1 MQAQSL
7 AAVLTSILFVFLII
21 GLICGW
27 CRGYAKS
34 LLRLGIVLA
43 VAVLTFFV
51 VPSITKAILSINI
64 SNYNIV
70 IGNVAPTT
78 IEELII
84 ASLEQIPYIS
94 DLIAASPSFEALI
107 LVVPQAIV
115 NVAGFIV
122 FFYLFKLVSL
132 IIYWIFA
139 AIVFPKKKNK
149 AEPTPNKHR
158 FIGAMIGAVQ
168 GFIVAIVMLLPIYG
182 SINAATPIIKDSEL
196 SSANVQIVQNYAYA
210 EGETPAGNEDSVQ
223 TDDEKLKVAYA
234 TAGEYVDAIN
244 NAPLT
249 KVFNFLGVGKLADV
263 TFEKLTTVQ
272 KGETTFNLKKEVTIL
287 TKSYKEV
294 KFLMNEKLDLTNPE
308 HARKLESAINNAL
321 VSKNVSSIVS
331 EMMVSAAE
339 EWTNPEDPTFIGIK
353 KPDFQDADLNEAL
366 DKVLIQLKD
375 PKGDVKKDI
384 TAIMRTY
391 VILAESGVLSSGD
404 VILTLKEEKNADLV
418 KNTLDAAIESPTL
431 KVCLPSVIN
440 CAIKVVYRQLD
451 FTEEDINGIGALN
464 QITEVDWKDKE
475 VVVDGVRTIIPGE
488 TTRIQNIVTGA
499 VNLIYDARN
508 VVGNITYENV
518 NFGTIGYILDNLRK
532 STIFGTPSLKIVQT
546 LLKSEKFV
554 GDPTKFAKL
563 STSLA
568 NIWGDKE
575 ANLEQTFLAFND
587 AMKLADK
594 MDKITKDENV
604 RIEENDV
611 KEILKNLNENKD
623 TMKDVIDEVV
633 NDQFLK
639 DLGVDEKNS
648 GVIKDVVNGIF
659 DEKFDAKK
667 EAAAAAEIINTATK
681 INKAGDGK
689 TTLNEN
695 EANDLVK
702 ALEKSDVLTKMVKD
716 NVSNSSFDFNT
727 KLDDA
732 AKANI
737 SKALEGV
744 ENPEKKAQ
752 LLEIF
757 GGAAI

>member
-7 AAVLTSILFVFLII
+7 AAVLTSIFFVFLII

-70 IGNVAPTT
+70 IGSAAPTT
-78 IEELII
+78 IEELIV
-84 ASLEQIPYIS
+84 ASLEQIPYVS

-132 IIYWIFA
+132 IVYWIFA
-139 AIVFPKKKNK
+139 AIAFPKKKNK
-149 AEPTPNKHR
+149 TEPAPNKHR

-168 GFIVAIVMLLPIYG
+168 GVIVAIVMLLPIYG
-182 SINAATPIIKDSEL
+182 SINAAAPIIKDSEI

-210 EGETPAGNEDSVQ
+210 EGETSADEEDSVQ
-223 TDDEKLKVAYA
+223 TDDEKLKAAYA

-249 KVFNFLGVGKLADV
+249 KIFNFLGVGKLADV
-263 TFEKLTTVQ
+263 TFEKLTTV
-272 KGETTFNLKKEVTIL
+272 KKDETTFNLKEEVTIL
-287 TKSYKEV
+287 AKSYKEI

-321 VSKNVSSIVS
+321 ESKNVSSIIS
-331 EMMVSAAE
+331 EMVVAAAE

-375 PKGDVKKDI
+375 PNGDVKKDI
-384 TAIMRTY
+384 SAIMRTY
-391 VILAESGVLSSGD
+391 VILAESGVLSSDD

-418 KNTLDAAIESPTL
+418 KNALDAAIESPTL
-431 KVCLPSVIN
+431 RVCLPSVIN
-440 CAIKVVYRQLD
+440 CAIKVVYRQLG
-451 FTEEDINGIGALN
+451 FTEEEINEIGSLN
-464 QITEVDWKDKE
+464 QSTEIVWRDTLSAGTTKE
-475 VVVDGVRTIIPGE
+475 GE
-488 TTRIQNIVTGA
+488 ITRIQNIVTGA

-508 VVGNITYENV
+508 VEGDITYENV

-554 GDPTKFAKL
+554 GDPTKFENL
-563 STSLA
+563 SASLA
-568 NIWGDKE
+568 NVWNDPD

-594 MDKITKDENV
+594 MDKIIKDDNV
-604 RIEENDV
+604 RIEEDDV

-659 DEKFDAKK
+659 DENFDAEK

-681 INKAGDGK
+681 INKAGDEK
-689 TTLNEN
+689 ATLSED
-695 EANDLVK
+695 EANNLVK
-702 ALEKSDVLTKMVKD
+702 ALEKSDVLTKMVED

-727 KLDDA
+727 KLDDS

-737 SKALEGV
+737 LEALNDV
-744 ENPEKKAQ
+744 EDPEKKAQ
-752 LLEIF
+752 LLKIF
-757 GGAAI
+757 GGAAV

>member
-7 AAVLTSILFVFLII
+7 AAVLTSILCVFLII

-70 IGNVAPTT
+70 IGSVAPTT

-149 AEPTPNKHR
+149 TEPTPNKHR

-168 GFIVAIVMLLPIYG
+168 GVIVAIVMLLPIYG

-249 KVFNFLGVGKLADV
+249 KIFNFLGVGKLADV

-287 TKSYKEV
+287 TKSYKEI

-321 VSKNVSSIVS
+321 ESENVSSIVS
-331 EMMVSAAE
+331 EMMVAAAE

-384 TAIMRTY
+384 SAIMRTY
-391 VILAESGVLSSGD
+391 VILAESGVLSSND

-418 KNTLDAAIESPTL
+418 KNALDAAIESPTL
-431 KVCLPSVIN
+431 EVCLPSVIN
-440 CAIKVVYRQLD
+440 CAIKVIYRQLD
-451 FTEEDINGIGALN
+451 FTEEEINEIGALN
-464 QITEVDWKDKE
+464 QSTEIVWRDTLSAGTTKE
-475 VVVDGVRTIIPGE
+475 GE
-488 TTRIQNIVTGA
+488 ITRIQNIVTGA

-508 VVGNITYENV
+508 IEGNITYENV

-554 GDPTKFAKL
+554 GDPTKFEKL

-604 RIEENDV
+604 RIEESDV

-659 DEKFDAKK
+659 DETFDAEK

-689 TTLNEN
+689 TTLNED
-695 EANDLVK
+695 EANNLVK

-744 ENPEKKAQ
+744 EDPEKKAQ

>member
-7 AAVLTSILFVFLII
+7 AAVLTSILCVFLII

-70 IGNVAPTT
+70 IGSVAPTT

-139 AIVFPKKKNK
+139 AIAFPKKKNK
-149 AEPTPNKHR
+149 TEPTPNKHR

-168 GFIVAIVMLLPIYG
+168 GVIVAIVMLLPIYG

-249 KVFNFLGVGKLADV
+249 KIFNFLGVGKLADV

-287 TKSYKEV
+287 TKSYKEI

-321 VSKNVSSIVS
+321 ESENVSSIVS
-331 EMMVSAAE
+331 EMMVAAAE

-384 TAIMRTY
+384 SAIMRTY
-391 VILAESGVLSSGD
+391 VILAESGVLSSDD

-418 KNTLDAAIESPTL
+418 KNALDAAIESPTL

-440 CAIKVVYRQLD
+440 CAIKVIYRQLD
-451 FTEEDINGIGALN
+451 FTEEEINEIGALN
-464 QITEVDWKDKE
+464 QSTEIIWRDTLSAGTTKE
-475 VVVDGVRTIIPGE
+475 GE
-488 TTRIQNIVTGA
+488 ITRIQNIVTGA

-508 VVGNITYENV
+508 VEGNITYENV

-554 GDPTKFAKL
+554 GDPTKFEKL

-604 RIEENDV
+604 RIEEDDV

-648 GVIKDVVNGIF
+648 GVIKDVVNGVF
-659 DEKFDAKK
+659 DEKFDAEK

-689 TTLNEN
+689 TTLNED
-695 EANDLVK
+695 EANNLVK

-744 ENPEKKAQ
+744 EDPEKKAQ